1 MKGVHLKKS
10 QEPYLSLIKKGRWK
24 ICVITADVVCR
35 IIIWVIQEISP
46 DKTFEE
52 AAKAAGQSVEEAK
65 RNILQQLKKELEK
78 KKK

>member
-1 MKGVHLKKS
+1 MPDNNMGDT
-10 QEPYLSLIKKGRWK
+10 RN
-24 ICVITADVVCR
+24 IT
-35 IIIWVIQEISP
+35 

-65 RNILQQLKKELEK
+65 RNALQQLKKELAK

>member
-1 MKGVHLKKS
+1 MPDNNMGDT
-10 QEPYLSLIKKGRWK
+10 RN
-24 ICVITADVVCR
+24 IT
-35 IIIWVIQEISP
+35 

-65 RNILQQLKKELEK
+65 RNALQQLKKELEK